1 MSTMSQS
8 VTLRS
13 LDPRVERLGIPQ
25 EQSVFEN
32 VPEGTHL
39 QTFEVFHQ
47 AKSGARHIHVGS
59 IHAPNAELAMV
70 FAKEQYARRSECVN
84 LWVVKS
90 SEIITFSPEDADLF
104 ATTPEKTYRDASG
117 YKVMQKILAWKQ
129 RLQQKGTDQSTSNS

>member
-1 MSTMSQS
+1 MSHS

-25 EQSVFEN
+25 EQPAFEG
-32 VPEGTHL
+32 VPEGSHL

-90 SEIITFSPEDADLF
+90 SEIITFSPDDADLF

-129 RLQQKGTDQSTSNS
+129 RLQQKDTDQPTSSS

>member
-1 MSTMSQS
+1 MSHS

-25 EQSVFEN
+25 EQPAFEG

-104 ATTPEKTYRDASG
+104 ATTREKTYRDASG

-129 RLQQKGTDQSTSNS
+129 RLQQEGTDQPTSSS

>member
-1 MSTMSQS
+1 MSHS

-25 EQSVFEN
+25 EQPAFEG
-32 VPEGTHL
+32 VPEGSHL
-39 QTFEVFHQ
+39 QTFEEFHQ

-90 SEIITFSPEDADLF
+90 SEIITFSPDDADLF

-129 RLQQKGTDQSTSNS
+129 RLQQKDTDQPTSSS

>member
-1 MSTMSQS
+1 MSHS

-25 EQSVFEN
+25 EQPAFEG

-90 SEIITFSPEDADLF
+90 SEIITFSPDDADLF

-129 RLQQKGTDQSTSNS
+129 RLQQKDTDQPSSSS

>member
-1 MSTMSQS
+1 MSHS

-13 LDPRVERLGIPQ
+13 LDPRVERLGIPR
-25 EQSVFEN
+25 EQPPFEG

-39 QTFEVFHQ
+39 ETFEVFHQ

-90 SEIITFSPEDADLF
+90 SEIITFSPDDADLF

-129 RLQQKGTDQSTSNS
+129 RLQQKDTDQPSSSS

>member
-1 MSTMSQS
+1 M
-8 VTLRS
+8 
-13 LDPRVERLGIPQ
+13 PQ
-25 EQSVFEN
+25 EQPAFEG
-32 VPEGTHL
+32 VPEGSHL

-90 SEIITFSPEDADLF
+90 SEIITFSPDDADLF

-129 RLQQKGTDQSTSNS
+129 RLQQKDTDQPTSSS